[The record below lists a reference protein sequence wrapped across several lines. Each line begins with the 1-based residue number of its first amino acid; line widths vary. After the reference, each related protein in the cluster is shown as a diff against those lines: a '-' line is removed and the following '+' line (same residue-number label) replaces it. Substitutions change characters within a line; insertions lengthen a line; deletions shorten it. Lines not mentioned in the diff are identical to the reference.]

1 MQGEGN
7 QEAASAPK
15 DHAKEDSAQSAAYET
30 LFIDRLVRL
39 ASTGDLMVTLAG
51 YYIHSTLVPVIVPK
65 CFFPPSEEIDVK
77 DSFLSNGRGRV
88 G

>member
-1 MQGEGN
+1 MLLLPDHIKAHAQIVR
-7 QEAASAPK
+7 AALYFES
-15 DHAKEDSAQSAAYET
+15 YET
-30 LFIDRLVRL
+30 KLHKAMPVWDSL
-39 ASTGDLMVTLAG
+39 VTLAG